1 MIEAVLLDMDGTL
14 IEFNYDYVSART
26 LIIAKLIEMGV
37 DRGIL
42 SESKPSA
49 INIEDAVAFMRGK
62 GLSEDELKVLRR
74 KVYEAVEALEL
85 RAAEKPVVRN
95 GVPELLSWLK
105 ERGVKTAVCTNNCRK
120 AVEIVI
126 EKTGLKK
133 FFNDVFTR
141 NDVDRLKPFPDLIL
155 KACEKLGAS
164 PGKTIHVGD
173 SPIDIAAALNAGAK
187 PVGIVSSLSSVERL
201 RDAGA
206 ELVAL
211 NPDELRELL
220 SSWF

>member
-37 DRGIL
+37 DRRIL
-42 SESKPSA
+42 SESKPIA
-49 INIEDAVAFMRGK
+49 INIEDAVVFMRGK
-62 GLSEDELKVLRR
+62 GLSEDWLKVLRR

-105 ERGVKTAVCTNNCRK
+105 EREVKTAVCTNNCRK
-120 AVEIVI
+120 AVEIVL

-155 KACEKLGAS
+155 KACEKLGTI

-173 SPIDIAAALNAGAK
+173 SPIDIAAAMNAGAK
-187 PVGIVSSLSSVERL
+187 PIGIVSSLSSVERL

-220 SSWF
+220 SAWF